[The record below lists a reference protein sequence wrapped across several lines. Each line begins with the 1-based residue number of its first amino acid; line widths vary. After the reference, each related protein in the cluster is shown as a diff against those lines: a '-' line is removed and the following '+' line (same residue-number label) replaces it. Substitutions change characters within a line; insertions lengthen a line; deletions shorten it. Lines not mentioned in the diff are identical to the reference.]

1 MINNVDVN
9 DRLLQI
15 YSEKWTEL
23 CKALD
28 KLDGNCGQNYE
39 NNPLLLRVD
48 DCQKY
53 EEADLKIMIFGQD
66 MSDGSWYKYDRQ
78 SSLED
83 CMNNIKT
90 FRNTIGAVDKETQKR
105 QNRGFGGGVNR
116 FINLLR
122 KAMPECKIQFI

>member
-39 NNPLLLRVD
+39 NNPLL
-48 DCQKY
+48 
-53 EEADLKIMIFGQD
+53 MIV
-66 MSDGSWYKYDRQ
+66 
-78 SSLED
+78 
-83 CMNNIKT
+83 
-90 FRNTIGAVDKETQKR
+90 RNM
-105 QNRGFGGGVNR
+105 
-116 FINLLR
+116 R
-122 KAMPECKIQFI
+122 KPI

>member
-9 DRLLQI
+9 NRLLQI

-28 KLDGNCGQNYE
+28 KLEGNCGQNYE

-53 EEADLKIMIFGQD
+53 SIFCIELSVD
-66 MSDGSWYKYDRQ
+66 
-78 SSLED
+78 
-83 CMNNIKT
+83 I
-90 FRNTIGAVDKETQKR
+90 IG
-105 QNRGFGGGVNR
+105 
-116 FINLLR
+116 IY
-122 KAMPECKIQFI
+122 